1 VRSPP
6 VPMRYSEF
14 VFDSYD
20 WQATEM
26 SLALRYRFAGGP
38 RFEERLYF
46 DLPPRPLSGA
56 AAAVADRI
64 FRLIFLFSGV
74 SYYKAFVPPVLRCGA
89 FPLDRET
96 AEFLQRFYRHGLAEF
111 AFRNGIALADQLR
124 FVADGVPSAAALAL
138 DLPRRTCV
146 PIGGG
151 KDSIVSLECLKQ
163 AGEPLI
169 LFSLGDAEPI
179 RASIAASGLP
189 FIRVRRRLD
198 ETLFRLNDEGA
209 LNGHIPITGIL
220 SAIALAAAVLCG
232 FDVIAMSNEHSASA
246 PNLTIGGREINHQY
260 SKSFDF
266 EQDFAKYIGK
276 QISPSIAYFSLLR
289 PLSELEIARRFA
301 KYAQYLTIFRS
312 CNTAFR
318 QAAAERGQDWCG
330 NCPKCRFVFL
340 ALAPFVGKSA
350 LIEIFGRDLLDDPA
364 QFPGFAALCGQGE
377 HKPFECVGEIAES
390 AAVMTYLGQHADWR
404 EDAVVRQMLDS
415 FASLRHGDAA
425 AYRAAFARKSP
436 HRVPERYLVML
447 DACR

>member
-1 VRSPP
+1 
-6 VPMRYSEF
+6 MRYSEF
-14 VFDSYD
+14 VFDGYE
-20 WQATEM
+20 WQATAM

-46 DLPPRPLSGA
+46 EVPSKPLSGA
-56 AAAVADRI
+56 AAAAADRI

-74 SYYKAFVPPVLRCGA
+74 SYYKAFVPPVLRCAA

-111 AFRNGIALADQLR
+111 AFRNGLALSDELRFLADR
-124 FVADGVPSAAALAL
+124 GPPAAPLAV

-146 PIGGG
+146 PVGGG

-169 LFSLGDAEPI
+169 LFSLGDADPI
-179 RASIAASGLP
+179 RASIAVSELP
-189 FIRVRRRLD
+189 FVRVRRRLD
-198 ETLFRLNDEGA
+198 DTLFRLNDEGA
-209 LNGHIPITGIL
+209 LNGHVPITGIL
-220 SAIALAAAVLCG
+220 SAIALAAAVLYG
-232 FDVIAMSNEHSASA
+232 FDAIAMSNEHSASA
-246 PNLTIGGREINHQY
+246 PNLTIGDREINHQY
-260 SKSFDF
+260 SKSFAF
-266 EQDFAKYIGK
+266 EQDFAEYIS
-276 QISPSIAYFSLLR
+276 QRISPNIAYFSLLR

-301 KYAQYLTIFRS
+301 KYPQYFMIFRS

-318 QAAAERGQDWCG
+318 QAAAERGKDWCG

-350 LIEIFGRDLLDDPA
+350 LIGIFGRDLLDDPA
-364 QFPGFAALCGQGE
+364 QFPGFAALCGEGE

-390 AAVMTYLGQHADWR
+390 AAVMSHLGRHADWR
-404 EDAVVRQMLDS
+404 EDAVVRQMLGS
-415 FASLRHGDAA
+415 FASLRHGNTVE
-425 AYRAAFARKSP
+425 YQAAFARKSP
-436 HRVPERYLVML
+436 HRVPERYLAML